1 MPTIS
6 LRPPRRLLAVLLPI
20 VLLATLL
27 PGAEESPGQ
36 PARIRVLLV
45 TGGHDF
51 ERKQFFEMFQTNT
64 DLSLQTIEHTNLA
77 GFLKPSQAQTYD
89 VLALY
94 DMWQN
99 ISDEMKA
106 DFVELLRQGK
116 GLVVLHHALCSY
128 QDWPEYRR
136 IVGGRYLLNKTVL
149 DGVEWP
155 ASSYQHGRHFVV
167 HVVDQSHPITQG
179 VRDFEIHDETYKGF
193 NVTADAHP
201 LLTTDD
207 PESTGT
213 IAWTKSYLNAR
224 VFFMQS
230 GHDHYAWDNPNYQ
243 RLLQQGIRWV
253 AGSKGGPGRSK

>member
-1 MPTIS
+1 MQIAMHS
-6 LRPPRRLLAVLLPI
+6 RRCFLVALLPI
-20 VLLATLL
+20 VFLATWLRAADD
-27 PGAEESPGQ
+27 PQGH
-36 PARIRVLLV
+36 PAGIRVLLV

-51 ERKQFFEMFQTNT
+51 ERKQFFELFQTNT
-64 DLSLQTIEHTNLA
+64 DISLQTVEHTNLA
-77 GFLKPSQAQTYD
+77 AFLQAPQAQTYD

-99 ISDEMKA
+99 ISDEMKTN
-106 DFVELLRQGK
+106 FVELLRQGK

-136 IVGGRYLLNKTVL
+136 IIGGRYLLKKTVL

-155 ASSYQHGRHFVV
+155 ASSYEHGRHFVI
-167 HVVDQSHPITQG
+167 HIVDQSHPITQG

-193 NVTADAHP
+193 NVMADVHP

-207 PESTGT
+207 PESTKT
-213 IAWTKSYLNAR
+213 IAWTKTYLSAR

-230 GHDHYAWDNPNYQ
+230 GHDHFAWDNPSYQ
-243 RLLQQGIRWV
+243 RILRQGIRWA
-253 AGSKGGPGRSK
+253 AGRD